1 MTADLAST
9 ATTVDGRQADIL
21 KLLLELNSV
30 YHNHKEQMALS
41 IFGLEAA
48 FFVGLF
54 LLGSWPPDVMKMQR
68 RPMVVIFVLVWAM
81 FHLALRYQLRNRRL
95 AAITEAAYVDALL
108 QTEDIHYEK
117 SSHAYRP
124 PHTFAQLLDLT
135 LIPTRGALRSSDIA
149 LSHLADGTVIS
160 PATRQ
165 SFEFHLAK
173 HQNDSA
179 VSWTKYALP
188 IEWLTTLGSMFL
200 LLIALYRV
208 NSLPV

>member
-1 MTADLAST
+1 MTADPTPPFSSSE
-9 ATTVDGRQADIL
+9 GRQADIL
-21 KLLLELNSV
+21 KLLMELNSV

-68 RPMVVIFVLVWAM
+68 RPMVVIFVLVWVM

-95 AAITEAAYVDALL
+95 SAIIHAAYVDALL
-108 QTEDIHYEK
+108 QTEDIQYEK
-117 SSHAYRP
+117 SSHTYRP
-124 PHTFAQLLDLT
+124 PHGFAQLIDLT
-135 LIPTRGALRSSDIA
+135 LIPMRGALRSSDIA
-149 LSHLADGTVIS
+149 LSHLADGSVIS

-208 NSLPV
+208 TAIPV